1 MVGQGERIRDATFFG
16 RHWQSGAGSRT
27 NRGMPLHE
35 SLKQLVDDRG
45 ISVREL
51 ARRLGGASPTT
62 VGKWL
67 TREGDPRL
75 SELRALA
82 EFFDVPLA
90 HLLGED
96 YPPAPPLAEDERM
109 VLELYRSLKPELDHR
124 DALRALALASALTTA
139 ADDVARSGSHAHG
152 PAKFLAR
159 QDLTESDVQRAQER
173 RAGRRGKPKRER

>member
-1 MVGQGERIRDATFFG
+1 MR
-16 RHWQSGAGSRT
+16 
-27 NRGMPLHE
+27 LHE
-35 SLKQLVDDRG
+35 LLKQLVDDRG

-90 HLLGED
+90 HLLGQEE
-96 YPPAPPLAEDERM
+96 PAPASLAEDERM
-109 VLELYRSLKPELDHR
+109 VLELYRSLKPEIDHR
-124 DALRALALASALTTA
+124 DALRALALTRASVTATTVPDEAALS
-139 ADDVARSGSHAHG
+139 RPHAHG

-159 QDLTESDVQRAQER
+159 QDLTESDAQRR
-173 RAGRRGKPKRER
+173 RGSRRGKPKRGR